1 MLTSRA
7 VSVGTAV
14 TRVAEAAGGPL
25 IMSIHNESGQAV
37 YIGGT
42 AVSTSS
48 GFHIDQH
55 EHFQLTLYP
64 GNELYA
70 CTGSNTVS
78 LICLEQQL

>member
-14 TRVAEAAGGPL
+14 TRVVEAAGGPL
-25 IMSIHNESGQAV
+25 LIELHNEGGHAV
-37 YIGGT
+37 YVGGSDVT
-42 AVSTSS
+42 AST

-55 EHFQLTLYP
+55 EHLHLTIYP

-70 CTGSNTVS
+70 CTAANTSS